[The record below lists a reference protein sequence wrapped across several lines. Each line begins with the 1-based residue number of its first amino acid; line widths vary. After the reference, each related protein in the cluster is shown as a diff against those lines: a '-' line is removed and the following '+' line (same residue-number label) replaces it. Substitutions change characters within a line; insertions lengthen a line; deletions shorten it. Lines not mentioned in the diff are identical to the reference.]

1 MYVSTESASSTPN
14 PPASVTTTHQTAAK
28 EPTRNAAAFG
38 ERLVAQHRADVV
50 EIRPDIAA
58 NRARLPVNRLFWISY
73 IAEELVAD
81 GVVRSEGRGVR
92 RGGLGAA
99 VSTVGLEHHD
109 GLLLRNALHAA
120 DELGSVVEA
129 LHVGPDLLHGGILLE
144 VVDAVLL
151 VHIARVPE
159 RNEPRDPGLLRRA
172 GQLG

>member
-1 MYVSTESASSTPN
+1 MKLR
-14 PPASVTTTHQTAAK
+14 AK
-28 EPTRNAAAFG
+28 EPTCNAAAFG
-38 ERLVAQHRADVV
+38 KRLVAQHRADVV

-58 NRARLPVNRLFWISY
+58 NRARLPVNRPLLLISY
-73 IAEELVAD
+73 IAEKLVAD

-92 RGGLGAA
+92 RGGLGTA

-109 GLLLRNALHAA
+109 GLLLGDALHAA

-129 LHVGPDLLHGGILLE
+129 LHVGPDLLHRGILLE

-151 VHIARVPE
+151 VHIARVAE
-159 RNEPRDPGLLRRA
+159 RNKTRDPGLLRRA